1 MVGRSTYMPQ
11 AQRQTRKHKDRHTHD
26 LLESKSWGK
35 EILWSHQTRHK
46 LNTWTA
52 HFTINVHEGGV
63 GEGLFIILFAN
74 NKMLV
79 SEEIQ
84 SVTRLT
90 DNMMNFTPYD

>member
-11 AQRQTRKHKDRHTHD
+11 TQRQTRKHKDRHTHD
-26 LLESKSWGK
+26 NLESKSWGK
-35 EILWSHQTRHK
+35 EILLEPHTRHK

-52 HFTINVHEGGV
+52 HFTINVLEGGV
-63 GEGLFIILFAN
+63 GEGVFIILFAN

-84 SVTRLT
+84 SVTASLII
-90 DNMMNFTPYD
+90 